1 MPGVRGEGAWD
12 GLHHLS
18 LWHPQ
23 VTSGG
28 RLRPFVAA
36 PHKPAAA
43 PAALAAQLPRTP
55 RSLPPRSSPA
65 APAALA
71 AHLPRAPRPLP
82 PRSPRSS
89 AAAPVAVAAELPPRS
104 PPSLFMSYF
113 VSLTQS
119 IFFVFRPPPKSL
131 PTAPSLHVTPAGLEP
146 RVLEPTTNITLRSA
160 LRPSQKVAARRLISL
175 RRERFRV
182 YLKFP
187 PV

>member
-1 MPGVRGEGAWD
+1 MSGVRGEGAWD

-43 PAALAAQLPRTP
+43 PAALAAQL
-55 RSLPPRSSPA
+55 RSRSRRCRSG
-65 APAALA
+65 APAAFASKFIYVVLCFP
-71 AHLPRAPRPLP
+71 HT
-82 PRSPRSS
+82 
-89 AAAPVAVAAELPPRS
+89 EH
-104 PPSLFMSYF
+104 
-113 VSLTQS
+113 
-119 IFFVFRPPPKSL
+119 FFFFRPSPKSL

-187 PV
+187 PVCNAELSKKRPHIIA